1 MEILSNNKIHQSIQK
16 TVIPI
21 SRDDNFE
28 IIWIDDLHFDNP
40 DTDKTKLKKILE
52 SKPTAYICIGGD
64 AFDLMDSFGDPRQS
78 KDRISKNQWS
88 DTYVNDILKSF
99 VDFFQPYA
107 KRLLCINFG
116 NHEGSFL
123 KRYGTDIGAI
133 AASMLNDRTGS
144 SIVCG
149 DYAGYINLCF
159 QKDGIVNESRSKI
172 IYYTH
177 SSGSSG
183 KRTKGTLAIDIL
195 KGQHPS
201 ADIIIFGHD
210 HDTFIKPEP
219 VEIMA
224 RNKMKLEEKLMW
236 FISAPTTKD
245 EFIGPK
251 RGFHHEKNMGKRT
264 IGVIVMSFCLNFK
277 HQRFDVICKTPDYI
291 FFRDL

>member
-1 MEILSNNKIHQSIQK
+1 MEILSNNKIHESIQK
-16 TVIPI
+16 TTVSI
-21 SRDDNFE
+21 SKEETFE

-52 SKPTAYICIGGD
+52 SKPNAYICIGGD
-64 AFDLMDSFGDPRQS
+64 AFDLMESFGDPRQS

-88 DTYVNDILKSF
+88 DTYVNDILNSF
-99 VDFFQPYA
+99 VEFFQPYA

-149 DYAGYINLCF
+149 DYAGYINLSF
-159 QKDGIVNESRSKI
+159 LKDGVVNDSRSQI

-177 SSGSSG
+177 SSGSIG
-183 KRTKGTLAIDIL
+183 KRSKGTLAIDIL

-201 ADIIIFGHD
+201 ADIVIFGHD
-210 HDTFIKPEP
+210 HDTFIKPES
-219 VEIMA
+219 VEVMS
-224 RNKMKLEEKLMW
+224 RNKLNLEDKLMW
-236 FISAPTTKD
+236 FISAPTSKD
-245 EFIGPK
+245 EFSGKK

-264 IGVIVMSFCLNFK
+264 IGVVSMEFALNWKNHKFFMK
-277 HQRFDVICKTPDYI
+277 CSTPDYI
-291 FFRDL
+291 FFRDI